1 MATPVED
8 QADAEFKA
16 NLLQVIPYMRAFA
29 RSLTGNREV
38 ADDLTQDALVRA
50 WRARATFMPG
60 TNLKA
65 WVFTILRNQ
74 FYSDK
79 RRSKHQ
85 TSLDDGQVDQI
96 LNPDDEQEWAME
108 LSYVAWA
115 LKSLPSDQREAIILA
130 GAGGFSYEE
139 VAKICGCPVGTVK
152 SRVAR
157 GREKLLALLESS
169 KMDIDGTRGKAE
181 DAAREIF
188 SQLEALT
195 PPEDTPPLK
204 KRGSAS

>member
-1 MATPVED
+1 MATPIEE
-8 QADAEFKA
+8 ADAEFKA

-29 RSLTGNREV
+29 RSLTGNRDV

-79 RRSKHQ
+79 RRSRHQ
-85 TSLDDGQVDQI
+85 TPLDDAHSDQ
-96 LNPDDEQEWAME
+96 LLSPDDEQGWAME

-115 LKSLPSDQREAIILA
+115 LNSLPDDQREAIILA

-139 VAKICGCPVGTVK
+139 VARICGCPVGTVK

-157 GREKLLALLESS
+157 GRTKLLALLESN
-169 KMDIDGTRGKAE
+169 KMELDGQRGKAE
-181 DAAREIF
+181 NAAKEIF
-188 SQLEALT
+188 EQLEALS
-195 PPEDTPPLK
+195 PPDEAPPAK
-204 KRGSAS
+204 KRGSGS